1 MAMGSAGAG
10 GSSGRRRRGGR
21 KHKPMAD
28 INMTPF
34 IDVMLVLLIIFMV
47 AAPLLTTGVPLDL
60 PQTGAQSLNLEK
72 QPLVVS
78 IKADGKVF
86 LMETEITLEELVP
99 KLQAVSKTGPDERI
113 YLRGD
118 KSIAYGRVAEV
129 MAVLTT
135 AGYRKVALVNEPL
148 QQ

>member
-118 KSIAYGRVAEV
+118 KGIAYGRVAEV

>member
-99 KLQAVSKTGPDERI
+99 KLQAVSKTGPDKRI

>member
-99 KLQAVSKTGPDERI
+99 KLQAVLKTGPDERI

>member
-1 MAMGSAGAG
+1 MAMGSAGGG

>member
-1 MAMGSAGAG
+1 MAMASAGGG

-21 KHKPMAD
+21 RHSPMAD

-113 YLRGD
+113 YIRGD

-129 MAVLTT
+129 MAALTT
-135 AGYRKVALVNEPL
+135 AGYRKVALVNEPI

>member
-1 MAMGSAGAG
+1 MAMGIAGAS

>member
-1 MAMGSAGAG
+1 MAMASTGASG
-10 GSSGRRRRGGR
+10 PSGRRRRGGR
-21 KHKPMAD
+21 KHKPIAD

-78 IKADGKVF
+78 VKADGKVF

-99 KLQAVSKTGPDERI
+99 KLQAVSKAGADDRI
-113 YLRGD
+113 YIRGD
-118 KSIAYGRVAEV
+118 RTIAYGQVAEV
-129 MAVLTT
+129 IAALTV
-135 AGYRKVALVNEPL
+135 AGYRKVALVNEPI

>member
-1 MAMGSAGAG
+1 MAMGSAGAS

-129 MAVLTT
+129 MAALTT
-135 AGYRKVALVNEPL
+135 AGYRKVALVNEPI

>member
-34 IDVMLVLLIIFMV
+34 IDVMLVLLIIIMV

-135 AGYRKVALVNEPL
+135 AGYRKVALVNKPL

>member
-129 MAVLTT
+129 MAALTT
-135 AGYRKVALVNEPL
+135 AGYRKVALVNEPI

>member
-99 KLQAVSKTGPDERI
+99 KLQAVTKTGPDERI

>member
-34 IDVMLVLLIIFMV
+34 IDVMLVLLIIFIV

>member
-129 MAVLTT
+129 MAALTT

>member
-1 MAMGSAGAG
+1 MGMSVGAG
-10 GSSGRRRRGGR
+10 NKGGRRRRGVPRYGA
-21 KHKPMAD
+21 MAE

>member
-1 MAMGSAGAG
+1 MAMASAGGG

-21 KHKPMAD
+21 RHSPMAD

-135 AGYRKVALVNEPL
+135 AGYRKVALVNEPI

>member
-113 YLRGD
+113 YIRGD

-129 MAVLTT
+129 MAALTT
-135 AGYRKVALVNEPL
+135 AGYRKVALVNEPI

>member
-1 MAMGSAGAG
+1 MAMASAGGG

-21 KHKPMAD
+21 RHSPMAD

-113 YLRGD
+113 YIRGD

-135 AGYRKVALVNEPL
+135 AGYRKVALVNEPI

>member
-1 MAMGSAGAG
+1 MASTGASG
-10 GSSGRRRRGGR
+10 PPGRRRRGGR
-21 KHKPMAD
+21 KHKPIAD

-78 IKADGKVF
+78 VKADGKVF

-99 KLQAVSKTGPDERI
+99 KLQAVSKAGADDRI
-113 YLRGD
+113 YIRGD
-118 KSIAYGRVAEV
+118 RTIAYGQVAEV
-129 MAVLTT
+129 IAALTV
-135 AGYRKVALVNEPL
+135 AGYRKVALVNEPI

>member
-1 MAMGSAGAG
+1 
-10 GSSGRRRRGGR
+10 
-21 KHKPMAD
+21 MAD

-129 MAVLTT
+129 MAALTT
-135 AGYRKVALVNEPL
+135 AGYRKVALVNEPI

>member
-1 MAMGSAGAG
+1 MAMASAGAG

-21 KHKPMAD
+21 RHSPMAD

-129 MAVLTT
+129 MAALTT
-135 AGYRKVALVNEPL
+135 AGYRKVALVNEPI

>member
-1 MAMGSAGAG
+1 MAMASAGAG

>member
-21 KHKPMAD
+21 KHQPMAD

-113 YLRGD
+113 YIRGD

-129 MAVLTT
+129 MAALTT
-135 AGYRKVALVNEPL
+135 AGYRKVALVNEPI

>member
-1 MAMGSAGAG
+1 
-10 GSSGRRRRGGR
+10 
-21 KHKPMAD
+21 MAD

-135 AGYRKVALVNEPL
+135 AGYRKVALVNEPI

>member
-113 YLRGD
+113 YLRSD

>member
-1 MAMGSAGAG
+1 
-10 GSSGRRRRGGR
+10 
-21 KHKPMAD
+21 
-28 INMTPF
+28 
-34 IDVMLVLLIIFMV
+34 MV

>member
-34 IDVMLVLLIIFMV
+34 IDVMLVFLIIFMV

>member
-1 MAMGSAGAG
+1 MAMASAGAG

-21 KHKPMAD
+21 KHKPMAA

-129 MAVLTT
+129 MAALTT
-135 AGYRKVALVNEPL
+135 AGYRKVALVNEPI

>member
-1 MAMGSAGAG
+1 MALGSAGAG

>member
-99 KLQAVSKTGPDERI
+99 KLQAVAKTGPDERI

-118 KSIAYGRVAEV
+118 KSIVYGRVAEV

>member
-34 IDVMLVLLIIFMV
+34 IDVMLVLLIIFRV

>member
-1 MAMGSAGAG
+1 MAMRSAVAG

-135 AGYRKVALVNEPL
+135 AGYRKVALVTEPL